1 MEGIKLG
8 DLKMMDGTSI
18 STSRSHINEHL
29 FVLVKLGNEFGD
41 IFKCLAVVGL
51 VLEDLNGVTYCTE
64 CLQSIGS
71 NL

>member
-18 STSRSHINEHL
+18 SMSHSHINEHL

-41 IFKCLAVVGL
+41 IFKHLAVVGL
-51 VLEDLNGVTYCTE
+51 MLEDLNGVTYCME
-64 CLQSIGS
+64 CSQSIGS